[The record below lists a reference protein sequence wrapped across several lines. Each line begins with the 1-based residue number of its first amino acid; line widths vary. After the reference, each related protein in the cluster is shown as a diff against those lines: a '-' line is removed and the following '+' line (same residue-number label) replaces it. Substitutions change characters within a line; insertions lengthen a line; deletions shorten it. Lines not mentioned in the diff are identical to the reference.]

1 MLNALE
7 AEPLE
12 STVEGVDGDTAK
24 NSLSTEEAKAIVAKL
39 EDKIASLE
47 RMFDD
52 MPINIITCDLVDFK
66 INYANA
72 STIKTLRDIEHLLPV
87 KADALIGES
96 IDIFH
101 KDPQHQRRILADER
115 NLPHEARISLGE
127 ETLDLLISPVRDA
140 SGQYIAAMVTWKIV
154 TATVRGD
161 QEAARL
167 MEMVQNMPVNVMM
180 CDPESFDINFANNT
194 SINTLK
200 TLEHLLPI
208 KADDLVGQSI
218 DIFHK
223 NPSFQRSLLADP
235 SNLPHSANIQVGDEI
250 LDLNVS
256 AIRDG
261 DGNYIG
267 PMLTWSIVTE
277 KVKADEDNARLMEMV
292 QNMPINAMMCD
303 LDEFKITFANRTSI
317 DTLRQL
323 EHLLPVKAEELVGQS
338 IDIFH
343 KNPSH
348 QRKMLADPANLPHR
362 TMIKLGEETLDLNV
376 AAIRDSS
383 GTYIGP
389 LLTWAVVTEQI
400 RVADR
405 VKEVVGVV
413 SSASEELKA
422 TAESL
427 STSAEQTSGQA
438 TAVSTA
444 AEQAS
449 ANVQAVASAA
459 EELASSTQEIGRQV
473 TQSAQIARTAVQE
486 AEKTNDGI
494 KSLADAAEAIGE
506 VVGLID
512 DIASQTK
519 LLALNA
525 TIEAARAGDAGK
537 GFAVVA
543 SEVKNLADQTAKAT
557 KEIGEQIGG
566 MQTATKEAVTSIG
579 GIGETITKIDENS
592 TAIASAVEEQ
602 GAATQEISRN
612 AQEASTGTREVSSNI
627 AGVTEA
633 ATQSGAASTEMLQ
646 SATELSEQAS
656 NLSTEIEA
664 FIDNLGK

>member
-7 AEPLE
+7 SETLE
-12 STVEGVDGDTAK
+12 TPIEEMGVDQKKGHG
-24 NSLSTEEAKAIVAKL
+24 TEEISVDKL
-39 EDKIASLE
+39 KDKIASLE

-52 MPINIITCDLVDFK
+52 MPINIITCDLTDFK

-72 STIKTLRDIEHLLPV
+72 STLRTLRGIEHLLPV
-87 KADALIGES
+87 KADDLIGQS

-101 KDPQHQRRILADER
+101 KNPAHQRKILADDR
-115 NLPHEARISLGE
+115 NLPHDARITLGDE
-127 ETLDLLISPVRDA
+127 ILDLLISPVRD
-140 SGQYIAAMVTWKIV
+140 STGTYIAAMVTWNIV
-154 TATVRGD
+154 TESVRAD

-167 MEMVQNMPVNVMM
+167 MEMVQNMPVNVMT
-180 CDPESFDINFANNT
+180 CDPETFDITFANNT

-208 KADDLVGQSI
+208 KADQLVGQSI

-223 NPSFQRSLLADP
+223 TPSYQRGLLADP
-235 SNLPHSANIQVGDEI
+235 SNLPHQANIKIGDEI

-256 AIRDG
+256 AIRDRE
-261 DGNYIG
+261 GNYLG
-267 PMLTWSIVTE
+267 PMLTWSIVTD
-277 KVKADEDNARLMEMV
+277 KVKADDDNARLMEMV

-303 LDEFKITFANRTSI
+303 LEDFKITFANRTSI

-323 EHLLPVKAEELVGQS
+323 EHLLPCRADELVGQS

-348 QRKMLADPANLPHR
+348 QRKMLADPSNLPHR
-362 TMIKLGEETLDLNV
+362 TMIKLGEETLELNV

-389 LLTWAVVTEQI
+389 LLTWSVVTEQI

-473 TQSAQIARTAVQE
+473 TQSAQIARSAVQE
-486 AEKTNDGI
+486 ADRTNDGI
-494 KSLADAAEAIGE
+494 KSLAEAAEAIGE

-566 MQTATKEAVTSIG
+566 MQTATKEAVNAIG

-602 GAATQEISRN
+602 SAATQEISRN
-612 AQEASTGTREVSSNI
+612 AQEASSGTREVSSNI

-656 NLSTEIEA
+656 KLSTEIEG
-664 FIDNLGK
+664 FIDGLGK

>member
-12 STVEGVDGDTAK
+12 STVDGAEAEQNKDHGTDDTGAVI
-24 NSLSTEEAKAIVAKL
+24 TKL
-39 EDKIASLE
+39 KDKVASLE

-72 STIKTLRDIEHLLPV
+72 STLKTLRGIEHLLPV
-87 KADALIGES
+87 KADDLIGQS
-96 IDIFH
+96 IDVFH
-101 KDPQHQRRILADER
+101 KDPQHQRRILADDR
-115 NLPHEARISLGE
+115 NLPHEARITIGDE
-127 ETLDLLISPVRDA
+127 ILDLLISPVRDA
-140 SGQYIAAMVTWKIV
+140 AGQYIAAMVTWNIV
-154 TATVRGD
+154 TKSVRAD
-161 QEAARL
+161 EEAARL

-180 CDPESFDINFANNT
+180 CDPETFDITFANNT

-208 KADDLVGQSI
+208 KADQLVGQSI

-223 NPSFQRSLLADP
+223 NPTYQRGLLADP
-235 SNLPHSANIQVGDEI
+235 SNLPHQANIQVGDEI

-256 AIRDG
+256 AIRDKNG
-261 DGNYIG
+261 EYLG

-292 QNMPINAMMCD
+292 QNMPINAMMCELED
-303 LDEFKITFANRTSI
+303 FKITFANRTSI

-323 EHLLPVKAEELVGQS
+323 EHLLPIRADELIGQS

-348 QRKMLADPANLPHR
+348 QRKMLADPSNLPHR
-362 TMIKLGEETLDLNV
+362 TMISLGEETLDLSV

-389 LLTWAVVTEQI
+389 LLTWSIVTEQI
-400 RVADR
+400 RVANR

-438 TAVSTA
+438 GAVSTA
-444 AEQAS
+444 SEQAS

-473 TQSAQIARTAVQE
+473 TQSAQIARSAVQE

-566 MQTATKEAVTSIG
+566 MQTATKEAVTAIG
-579 GIGETITKIDENS
+579 GIGDTITKIDENS

-602 GAATQEISRN
+602 SAATQEISRN
-612 AQEASTGTREVSSNI
+612 AQEASSGTREVSSNI

-646 SATELSEQAS
+646 SATELSEQAV

-664 FIDNLGK
+664 FIDGLGK